1 MATVE
6 VFIPQNVSDSTNQ
19 GLLSTPRKPVVK
31 QLPVHHSTKRILTQ
45 PGKKISIKKKQN
57 CSYIIKII
65 LKSII
70 FSGLWRKKYSRQ
82 YGIDINLQIT
92 WNRLVASEQIFDK
105 IPN

>member
-45 PGKKISIKKKQN
+45 PGKKISIKKKTKLQLYHKN
-57 CSYIIKII
+57 YFKNYYFFRIVEKE
-65 LKSII
+65 I
-70 FSGLWRKKYSRQ
+70 FKTVWY
-82 YGIDINLQIT
+82 
-92 WNRLVASEQIFDK
+92 
-105 IPN
+105 